1 MKASPESVVSPA
13 SGSREAKAAGAEEK
27 TAESAGTESA
37 SAKTG
42 RKQEKPAAG
51 NPSEAGSTASPPQK
65 KSPAPEKKT
74 VTETVGSLDAN
85 RTQAKAPNPDNRRKQ
100 DTVSSACYTA
110 GPIRDEEAFNA
121 LLIRFRPQ
129 LKSLSLA
136 PAKSGKPRKH
146 ISYVVYSPA
155 PSTMEGSLHN
165 ADVLKTEYGIR
176 DLQII
181 NEGELKGAISLGIF
195 SNEANAQTAK
205 SRLEQQGLEVKI
217 APRFPGNDI
226 FYAVRLRW
234 TEAQAQDARLLTN
247 ALAKNY
253 SAKRS
258 ATCK

>member
-1 MKASPESVVSPA
+1 
-13 SGSREAKAAGAEEK
+13 
-27 TAESAGTESA
+27 
-37 SAKTG
+37 
-42 RKQEKPAAG
+42 
-51 NPSEAGSTASPPQK
+51 
-65 KSPAPEKKT
+65 
-74 VTETVGSLDAN
+74 
-85 RTQAKAPNPDNRRKQ
+85 
-100 DTVSSACYTA
+100 
-110 GPIRDEEAFNA
+110 
-121 LLIRFRPQ
+121 
-129 LKSLSLA
+129 
-136 PAKSGKPRKH
+136 
-146 ISYVVYSPA
+146 
-155 PSTMEGSLHN
+155 LHN